1 MSKEMLKNDIKN
13 MLCQLISIIECN
25 NLNYNSNYNSIVSK
39 IYSELDTVTPI
50 DLFVTREYL
59 HDALS
64 SSLSTTNVDTKVSKK
79 KVSLTSANLKVVPDS
94 VGNYFVIKNENG
106 QDKII
111 FQTNDKKKADEY
123 VKTNSMNPAI
133 ATPLEENLDQELTD
147 IPSDDI
153 PNTDVE
159 ASDTD
164 SKELENQ
171 SIENSEN
178 LNIEKMDT
186 IIQKGNDL
194 ISIIENS
201 IDVIPDLNAIT
212 ELVTIKVTLQDK
224 IDAISVTDPSD
235 PKLDQMLSNLTNILD
250 QAESQAIDIINKN
263 TPGAKIDELIPAKE
277 IKEKIEDGK
286 PTVESIIIEDEKFED
301 EVDEESE
308 DKEFEIEDEI
318 DKDSEDKESEI
329 EDEEFEDFEGF
340 EEFEDG
346 EMEDEEM
353 GESNL
358 ESLIDELVSIAE
370 ESGADPEE
378 LDEIRK
384 YIYQEIDNLNSD
396 TEKDFDGELD
406 EFEEIAE
413 DEELTEDEEIASHN
427 HDEFDEESI
436 NESISEETT
445 VSPDDSEVPSDE
457 EVEQVDGQ
465 IKESVKLSSQQTKT
479 KMDPFD
485 FKTLEEE

>member
-25 NLNYNSNYNSIVSK
+25 NSNYNSNYNSIVSK

-59 HDALS
+59 HDVLS
-64 SSLSTTNVDTKVSKK
+64 SILSSTSVDTM

-94 VGNYFVIKNENG
+94 AGNYFVIKNENG

-164 SKELENQ
+164 SIELKNQ
-171 SIENSEN
+171 SMEKSEN
-178 LNIEKMDT
+178 LNIEKMDA

-201 IDVIPDLNAIT
+201 IDVVPDLNAIT
-212 ELVTIKVTLQDK
+212 ELVTIKIAIQDK

-235 PKLDQMLSNLTNILD
+235 PKLDQMLSNLTNMLD

-263 TPGAKIDELIPAKE
+263 APGAKIDELIPAKE
-277 IKEKIEDGK
+277 IKEKIEDKK
-286 PTVESIIIEDEKFED
+286 PAVENIIIEDEKFED

-329 EDEEFEDFEGF
+329 EDEEFEDFESF
-340 EEFEDG
+340 EEFED
-346 EMEDEEM
+346 EEIEDEEI

-378 LDEIRK
+378 LDEIK
-384 YIYQEIDNLNSD
+384 EDIYQEIDNLNSD

-406 EFEEIAE
+406 EFEEIAK
-413 DEELTEDEEIASHN
+413 DEELTKDEEIASHN

-436 NESISEETT
+436 DESISEETT

-465 IKESVKLSSQQTKT
+465 IKESVRLSSQQIKT